1 MYCNMQSTECIKL
14 TDYLDIKDD
23 KDHFDPVGIDNATGP
38 TIDDLEKF
46 VLFLQ
51 IWSDFLEN
59 FSEEW
64 RYDDGHLLQ
73 KNIYQIP
80 MFPIIEISEMYIT
93 FS

>member
-23 KDHFDPVGIDNATGP
+23 KDHFDPVGIDKAAGP
-38 TIDDLEKF
+38 TIDLEKF

-59 FSEEW
+59 FGESNLQSE
-64 RYDDGHLLQ
+64 Q
-73 KNIYQIP
+73 K
-80 MFPIIEISEMYIT
+80 IILN
-93 FS
+93 FKP